1 MSGQAPP
8 RAMRDLISDLEQVR
22 QAVLDQGRP
31 EAIARQHDRGRLSAR
46 ERIDLL
52 CDAGTFREYGGLV
65 QPLRNNP
72 YNADIQAP
80 ADGIVTGSGLVDG
93 RPVTICASD
102 YTVLGG
108 SIGTI
113 GRYKVVRSARRAGE
127 AGMPFIMLHE
137 GGGHRI
143 QDGLD
148 SRHFAQGN
156 QIWDV
161 LAKMSGWVP
170 IVSAILGPG
179 FAAPTNY
186 SAIADFVVMVRGPSS
201 MGMAGPALV
210 KAGTGEEISVEA
222 LGGADVQVD
231 KYGNAHL
238 AVDTEI
244 ECITAIK
251 TYLSYLPSNARAAPP
266 IVSINDPPNRREEA
280 LLDIVPTNLRRAYD
294 IRKVID
300 LIVDHDSAFEIQPTF
315 ARSLVVCFAR
325 LDGRTVGIIASQPM
339 RSAGVIDAGGSQ
351 KAAHFIAVCDAFGV
365 PLVYLIDVPGFQ
377 IGSRAEASGLPR
389 VCGRMMFELGCATV
403 PRISIVLR
411 KGYGLGFC
419 AMCGGQPSF
428 NADAAV
434 AWPTAE
440 ICAMSV
446 EGSVDVVY
454 RRDYEAAADPQAR
467 RQELIDDFRQNLGAV
482 RSNEHFHMDDVIDP
496 RDTRKFLIDT
506 LSRAPPRRND
516 QTFPRF
522 RSISPI

>member
-1 MSGQAPP
+1 MDAPNTP
-8 RAMRDLISDLEQVR
+8 RSMQEFIEELERVR
-22 QAVLDQGRP
+22 LETLDEGRP
-31 EAIARQHDRGRLSAR
+31 EAIARQHNRGRQSAR
-46 ERIDLL
+46 ERISML
-52 CDAGTFREYGGLV
+52 CDAGTFREFGGLV
-65 QPLRNNP
+65 QPLRNNR
-72 YNADIQAP
+72 YNADIVAP
-80 ADGIVTGSGLVDG
+80 ADGIIAGSGLVEG

-113 GRYKVVRSARRAGE
+113 GRYKVVRAARRAGE

-161 LAKMSGWVP
+161 LSKMSGWVP

-186 SAIADFVVMVRGPSS
+186 SAVADFVVMVRGQSS

-210 KAGTGEEISVEA
+210 KAGYGEDISVED
-222 LGGADVQVD
+222 LGGADAQVD

-238 AVDTEI
+238 AVNSEA
-244 ECITAIK
+244 ECIAAIK
-251 TYLSYLPSNARAAPP
+251 TYLSYLPSNARAAPQV
-266 IVSINDPPNRREEA
+266 ISIGDPRDRRDDA
-280 LLDIVPTNLRRAYD
+280 LLDVLPTNLRRAYD
-294 IRKVID
+294 VRKVID
-300 LIVDHDSAFEIQPTF
+300 MIVDQGSVFEIQPTF
-315 ARSLVVCFAR
+315 ARSIAVCFAR
-325 LDGRTVGIIASQPM
+325 LDGRSVGFIANQPM

-351 KAAHFIAVCDAFGV
+351 KAAHFIAVCDAFGI

-389 VCGRMMFELGCATV
+389 ICGRMLFELGCATV

-454 RRDYEAAADPQAR
+454 RRNYESASDPKAR
-467 RQELIDDFRQNLGAV
+467 RQELIDEFRMNLGAV
-482 RSNEHFHMDDVIDP
+482 RSTEHLHMDDVIDP

-506 LSRAPPRRND
+506 LERAPARRYE
-516 QTFPRF
+516 QGYPRF
-522 RSISPI
+522 RAISPI